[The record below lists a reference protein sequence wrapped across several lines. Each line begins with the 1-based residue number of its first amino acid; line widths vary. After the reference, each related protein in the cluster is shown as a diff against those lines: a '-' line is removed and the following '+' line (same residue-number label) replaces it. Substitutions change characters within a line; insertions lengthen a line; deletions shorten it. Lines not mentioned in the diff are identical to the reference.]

1 MALGRQQLWG
11 REGGAE
17 EWVGTQDG
25 AELGS
30 GGDTRHTVPR
40 ECGCVGPGAQSSPAP
55 LLRALPVLPLKQL
68 PRTLCVRP
76 GRQ

>member
-1 MALGRQQLWG
+1 MRGLLWAWWGVDRGLAVALRREQLWG

-40 ECGCVGPGAQSSPAP
+40 ECGCVGPGAQGS
-55 LLRALPVLPLKQL
+55 R
-68 PRTLCVRP
+68 C
-76 GRQ
+76 